1 MVENVEMVAKPLKTM
16 FEMQESLQNAIG
28 AKRGTICPNTWQKKD
43 VDDIYRVMAKESG
56 YYMMSTITELFEMF
70 EQIKKDN
77 YQYTELVKFELIDA
91 WHFVMNQIL
100 YLNVK
105 PTEELSF
112 YMGKAR
118 ENIAQVDFVNHDLHY
133 IVGQVVEA
141 MGEIYQNT
149 SYKLWKTYDKPKEDP
164 AKLQELC
171 DTFLIRFCTL
181 FVVLGMNEQ
190 DVWNYYYA
198 KNKENFHRQQDPNG
212 RYYK

>member
-1 MVENVEMVAKPLKTM
+1 MVENVEMVAKQLKTM

-70 EQIKKDN
+70 EQIEKDN

-105 PTEELSF
+105 PTEELTF
-112 YMGKAR
+112 YMGDRKSTR
-118 ENIAQVDFVNHDLHY
+118 LNSSHQI
-133 IVGQVVEA
+133 I
-141 MGEIYQNT
+141 
-149 SYKLWKTYDKPKEDP
+149 SY
-164 AKLQELC
+164 
-171 DTFLIRFCTL
+171 
-181 FVVLGMNEQ
+181 
-190 DVWNYYYA
+190 
-198 KNKENFHRQQDPNG
+198 
-212 RYYK
+212 

>member
-70 EQIKKDN
+70 EQIEKDN

-100 YLNVK
+100 YLNIK
-105 PTEELSF
+105 PTEELAF

-118 ENIAQVDFVNHDLHY
+118 
-133 IVGQVVEA
+133 
-141 MGEIYQNT
+141 
-149 SYKLWKTYDKPKEDP
+149 
-164 AKLQELC
+164 
-171 DTFLIRFCTL
+171 
-181 FVVLGMNEQ
+181 
-190 DVWNYYYA
+190 
-198 KNKENFHRQQDPNG
+198 
-212 RYYK
+212 